1 MLRRRISTLALIAL
15 LLVLASSCH
24 TTQAVMGLT
33 AEQLDGLLQVGVG
46 LEKDVVGLLGLL
58 VL

>member
-15 LLVLASSCH
+15 LMAASSCH

-33 AEQLDGLLQVGVG
+33 AEQMGGLLQVGAG
-46 LEKDVVGLLGLL
+46 LEKDIVGLLGLL
-58 VL
+58 VF

>member
-1 MLRRRISTLALIAL
+1 MIAL
-15 LLVLASSCH
+15 LLLTASSCH

-46 LEKDVVGLLGLL
+46 LEKDVVAVLGLL
-58 VL
+58 FF

>member
-15 LLVLASSCH
+15 LMAASSCH

-33 AEQLDGLLQVGVG
+33 AEQMDGLLQVGKG
-46 LEKDVVGLLGLL
+46 LEQDVVGLLGLL
-58 VL
+58 VF